1 MVSQIYALASQHREG
16 ICWCTKICTSMRIQV
31 NTMPKN
37 AMEDKIHNACSWIM
51 YVHAC
56 LTCKNSHAFAF
67 PSLSVQEMQFRMS
80 MELRCKDFRTMKE
93 TKKRTGVTAMVWEPE
108 SPSSSAAEIRRTI
121 SLQPSAVTHSNIVN
135 MLVEKNP
142 KVSGDTSPNR
152 LTPMTA

>member
-93 TKKRTGVTAMVWEPE
+93 TKKRTGVTAMVWEPG

-121 SLQPSAVTHSNIVN
+121 PAHIPT
-135 MLVEKNP
+135 LVI
-142 KVSGDTSPNR
+142 SRHDTGWQRTLCKGGQILLEMSH
-152 LTPMTA
+152 L